1 MSTTSDTSKKSQ
13 TLFGQSVSPGVAYG
27 PVFFNT
33 QSLDF
38 ASDRRLRDDEVESEL
53 ARVDSVARAARVS
66 LVHQR
71 DQMSGHFTAEQ
82 RKVFDTHLALLEDP
96 TIESDLRSRIEDGRL
111 YFEHALRD
119 VVEVYE
125 RLFEVVESEKLRNK
139 LADMRDVALRLV
151 RYAKP
156 ASERKKDEDRQ
167 GGILVV
173 RELSLSDLTEAL
185 DQGLTGIIAEEG
197 SLESHG
203 AILTSAAGIPAI
215 LGVGPLQDSL
225 HEGQRVMVD
234 GDNGVITIEPTS
246 EIVNSAQGR
255 APEGGFEIM
264 APPVLS
270 DNSTVHLTAAVA
282 SPSEAKQVKAVGITE
297 LGLYRTE
304 LPVIQRQGRPREDSL
319 SVLYGQ
325 VIAASERVC
334 FRLPDLKSTSG
345 IQSFYSD
352 EEANPV
358 MGLRGVRLLREF
370 PDLLKRQL
378 RSILRATGDGI
389 ARVAV
394 PFVIDADDI
403 FLVRNCAE
411 SAREELRLE
420 GFSVPHPVEVGV
432 IVETPSSALLGREL
446 IQCSDF
452 VMIDLDSLAESLIM
466 CERTS
471 SHPSVYNR
479 TRETHPVLLRAVRKL
494 SALALSFEKELTVS
508 GESLVQEGLAQLL
521 IGVGVR
527 RFAVRPALLREAH
540 AMLSEMNP
548 ETCGRV
554 AEQACRVGSSKELR
568 ELLPTSWK

>member
-1 MSTTSDTSKKSQ
+1 MGTTSDTSSKSQ
-13 TLFGQSVSPGVAYG
+13 TLFGQSVSAGVAYG
-27 PVFFNT
+27 PVFFNN

-38 ASDRRLRDDEVESEL
+38 SSDRRLRDDEVESEL

-71 DQMSGHFTAEQ
+71 DQLSSHFTDEQ
-82 RKVFDTHLALLEDP
+82 RRVFDTHLTLLEDP
-96 TIESDLRSRIEDGRL
+96 TIESDLRSRIEEGRL
-111 YFEHALRD
+111 FFEHALRD

-156 ASERKKDEDRQ
+156 ASERKRDEDRQ

-173 RELSLSDLTEAL
+173 KELSLSDLTEAL

-215 LGVGPLQDSL
+215 LGVGPLQESL
-225 HEGQRVMVD
+225 HQGQRVMVD
-234 GDNGVITIEPTS
+234 GDNGVITIEPSS
-246 EIVNSAQGR
+246 EAVTSAQGR
-255 APEGGFEIM
+255 SPEGGFEVM
-264 APPVLS
+264 APPVLN
-270 DNSTVHLTAAVA
+270 DNTTVLLTAAVA
-282 SPSEAKQVKAVGITE
+282 SPSEAKQVSRVGITE

-319 SVLYGQ
+319 AVLYGQ

-352 EEANPV
+352 EEVNPAL
-358 MGLRGVRLLREF
+358 GLRGIRLLREY
-370 PDLLKRQL
+370 PDLLKRQM
-378 RSILRATGDGI
+378 RSILRATGTSV
-389 ARVAV
+389 ARVGV
-394 PFVIDADDI
+394 PFVVDAEDVQA
-403 FLVRNCAE
+403 VRVCAE

-420 GFSVPHPVEVGV
+420 GFDVPHPVEIGV
-432 IVETPSSALLGREL
+432 IIETPASALLGREL
-446 IQCSDF
+446 IQISDF
-452 VMIDLDSLAESLIM
+452 VMVDLDSLAESLIM

-494 SALALSFEKELTVS
+494 VDLSLSFEKELTLS

-521 IGVGVR
+521 VGIGVR
-527 RFAVRPALLREAH
+527 RFAIRPALLREAH

-548 ETCGRV
+548 DTCGRV
-554 AEQACRVGSSKELR
+554 AEQACRVGTAKELR
-568 ELLPTSWK
+568 ELLPTSWL

>member
-1 MSTTSDTSKKSQ
+1 MGTTSDTSSKSQ
-13 TLFGQSVSPGVAYG
+13 TLFGQSVSAGVAYG
-27 PVFFNT
+27 PVFFNN

-38 ASDRRLRDDEVESEL
+38 SSDRRLRDDEVESEL

-71 DQMSGHFTAEQ
+71 DQLSSHFTDEQ
-82 RKVFDTHLALLEDP
+82 RRVFDTHLTLLEDP
-96 TIESDLRSRIEDGRL
+96 TIESDLRSRIEEGRL
-111 YFEHALRD
+111 FFEHALRD

-156 ASERKKDEDRQ
+156 ASERKRDEDRQ

-173 RELSLSDLTEAL
+173 KELSLSDLTEAL

-215 LGVGPLQDSL
+215 LGVGPLQESL
-225 HEGQRVMVD
+225 HQGQRVMVD
-234 GDNGVITIEPTS
+234 GDNGVITIEPSS
-246 EIVNSAQGR
+246 EAVTSAQGR
-255 APEGGFEIM
+255 SPEGGFEVM
-264 APPVLS
+264 APPVLN
-270 DNSTVHLTAAVA
+270 DNTTVLLTAAVA
-282 SPSEAKQVKAVGITE
+282 SPSEAKQVSRVGITE

-319 SVLYGQ
+319 AVLYGQ

-352 EEANPV
+352 EEVNPAL
-358 MGLRGVRLLREF
+358 GLRGIRLLREY
-370 PDLLKRQL
+370 PDLLKRQM
-378 RSILRATGDGI
+378 RSILRATGTSV
-389 ARVAV
+389 ARVGV
-394 PFVIDADDI
+394 PFVVDVEDVQA
-403 FLVRNCAE
+403 VRVCAE

-420 GFSVPHPVEVGV
+420 GFDVPHPVEIGV
-432 IVETPSSALLGREL
+432 IIETPASALLGREL
-446 IQCSDF
+446 IQISDF
-452 VMIDLDSLAESLIM
+452 VMVDLDSLAESLIM

-494 SALALSFEKELTVS
+494 VDLSLSFEKELTLS

-521 IGVGVR
+521 VGIGVR
-527 RFAVRPALLREAH
+527 RFAIRPALLREAH

-548 ETCGRV
+548 DTCGRV
-554 AEQACRVGSSKELR
+554 AEQACRVGTAKELR
-568 ELLPTSWK
+568 ELLPTSWL

>member
-1 MSTTSDTSKKSQ
+1 HHQNTT
-13 TLFGQSVSPGVAYG
+13 
-27 PVFFNT
+27 
-33 QSLDF
+33 
-38 ASDRRLRDDEVESEL
+38 
-53 ARVDSVARAARVS
+53 
-66 LVHQR
+66 
-71 DQMSGHFTAEQ
+71 
-82 RKVFDTHLALLEDP
+82 
-96 TIESDLRSRIEDGRL
+96 
-111 YFEHALRD
+111 LRD

-215 LGVGPLQDSL
+215 LGVGALQDSL

-282 SPSEAKQVKAVGITE
+282 SPSEAKQVKGVGITE

-352 EEANPV
+352 DEANPV

-403 FLVRNCAE
+403 LLVRNCAE

-471 SHPSVYNR
+471 SHPSVFDR

-527 RFAVRPALLREAH
+527 RFAVRPALLRDAH

>member
-1 MSTTSDTSKKSQ
+1 
-13 TLFGQSVSPGVAYG
+13 
-27 PVFFNT
+27 
-33 QSLDF
+33 
-38 ASDRRLRDDEVESEL
+38 
-53 ARVDSVARAARVS
+53 
-66 LVHQR
+66 
-71 DQMSGHFTAEQ
+71 
-82 RKVFDTHLALLEDP
+82 
-96 TIESDLRSRIEDGRL
+96 
-111 YFEHALRD
+111 
-119 VVEVYE
+119 
-125 RLFEVVESEKLRNK
+125 
-139 LADMRDVALRLV
+139 
-151 RYAKP
+151 
-156 ASERKKDEDRQ
+156 
-167 GGILVV
+167 
-173 RELSLSDLTEAL
+173 
-185 DQGLTGIIAEEG
+185 
-197 SLESHG
+197 
-203 AILTSAAGIPAI
+203 
-215 LGVGPLQDSL
+215 
-225 HEGQRVMVD
+225 
-234 GDNGVITIEPTS
+234 
-246 EIVNSAQGR
+246 
-255 APEGGFEIM
+255 
-264 APPVLS
+264 
-270 DNSTVHLTAAVA
+270 VHLTAAVA

-319 SVLYGQ
+319 SVLYSQ

-352 EEANPV
+352 DEANPV

-389 ARVAV
+389 SRVAV

-403 FLVRNCAE
+403 ALVRNCAK

-471 SHPSVYNR
+471 SHPSVFDR